1 MLGMTHS
8 YINVPSDQM
17 KDYAQGYTK
26 QGAPI
31 RLNAGVLSSEAY
43 GVKSSTA
50 DMVRFVAANMQTI
63 KIDSKLQR
71 AINETHTGYFRSG
84 EMTQDLIWEQYPYP
98 VELKQVLAGNSD
110 AMIYQATE
118 AIELTPPLPPQA
130 NALLNK
136 TGSTNGFA
144 SYLAFIPAQKLG
156 IVLLANKNYPIAPRV
171 TAAYQIL
178 TRLGSGLSPQN

>member
-1 MLGMTHS
+1 
-8 YINVPSDQM
+8 
-17 KDYAQGYTK
+17 
-26 QGAPI
+26 
-31 RLNAGVLSSEAY
+31 
-43 GVKSSTA
+43 
-50 DMVRFVAANMQTI
+50 
-63 KIDSKLQR
+63 
-71 AINETHTGYFRSG
+71 
-84 EMTQDLIWEQYPYP
+84 

-118 AIELTPPLPPQA
+118 ATELTPPLPPQA

-156 IVLLANKNYPIAPRV
+156 IVLLANKNYPIPPRV